1 MKTQDALSLL
11 IALEERVA
19 RIYFQFFQ
27 AFREDPIVA
36 RCWWDLARDE
46 YGHAGVL
53 KMVRE
58 VARPEMESRE
68 IGPRLW
74 LLVETLEHC
83 EEQARQ
89 VETLGRA
96 LELAIRL
103 ESSELDALGHRVVQ
117 SVQTDLPEGTAR
129 SFAVMGAH
137 YRRLA
142 EAAACLQDQRL
153 RQRLESMLTSRTSD
167 SGS

>member
-19 RIYFQFFQ
+19 HIYFQFFRT
-27 AFREDPIVA
+27 FRDDPVVA

-46 YGHAGVL
+46 YGHAGIL

-58 VARPEMESRE
+58 IATPEMDSRE

-74 LLVETLEHC
+74 SLVETVEHC

-96 LELAIRL
+96 LELAVRL
-103 ESSELDALGHRVVQ
+103 ESSELDALGHRIVQ
-117 SVQTDLPEGTAR
+117 SIQTDLPEGTAR
-129 SFAVMGAH
+129 SFAAMGAH
-137 YRRLA
+137 YGRLA
-142 EAAACLQDQRL
+142 EAAGRVPDGRI
-153 RQRLESMLTSRTSD
+153 RQRLESLLTTRTNSHNA
-167 SGS
+167 